1 MENTFSVKMI
11 FHFYHSVVK
20 AELKRRGFSKE
31 VAKKIEEEHGK
42 IVARAKDIGKSKL
55 LSSYIMASYYIAMN
69 RSTGKSAEEN
79 FEIFRDGLC
88 ASKLFHKVMGDVD
101 SYLDPKKMPGRLKW
115 SEDSHKRLYE
125 NDWVVDILPG
135 NGEYDL
141 GYDYH
146 ECGAC
151 KLCKDE
157 GCPELAAYICRMDF
171 VLADMITTAATVL
184 NFFITLNLQ
193 PITYYPKPYGKPRPL
208 ASPYPNLQH
217 THTANQYT

>member
-1 MENTFSVKMI
+1 MENTFGVKMI

-20 AELKRRGFSKE
+20 AELKRRGFPKE

-69 RSTGKSAEEN
+69 RSTGKSAQEN

-115 SEDSHKRLYE
+115 SEDSRKRLYE

-157 GCPELAAYICRMDF
+157 GCPELAAYICKMDF
-171 VLADMITTAATVL
+171 VLADMMNMKLVRTGTIAEGA
-184 NFFITLNLQ
+184 
-193 PITYYPKPYGKPRPL
+193 PYCDFRYSRKK
-208 ASPYPNLQH
+208 
-217 THTANQYT
+217 

>member
-69 RSTGKSAEEN
+69 RSTGKSAQEN

-135 NGEYDL
+135 MVNMTL
-141 GYDYH
+141 GMIITNVGRASFVKTRGVLSWRLTYA
-146 ECGAC
+146 EWI
-151 KLCKDE
+151 LCW
-157 GCPELAAYICRMDF
+157 R
-171 VLADMITTAATVL
+171 T
-184 NFFITLNLQ
+184 
-193 PITYYPKPYGKPRPL
+193 
-208 ASPYPNLQH
+208 
-217 THTANQYT
+217 

>member
-1 MENTFSVKMI
+1 MKYTFKAWLFSN
-11 FHFYHSVVK
+11 FYHNAVK
-20 AELKRRGFSKE
+20 AELKKRGFPKSTAQKTAKE
-31 VAKKIEEEHGK
+31 NKAVIL
-42 IVARAKDIGKSKL
+42 RAKEIGTSRL
-55 LSSYIMASYYIAMN
+55 VSSYIMASYFIALN

-88 ASKLFHKVMGDVD
+88 ASKLFRKSVGDAE
-101 SYLDPKKMPGRLKW
+101 SYLDPKKMEGRLKW

-141 GYDYH
+141 GYDYL

-157 GCPELAAYICRMDF
+157 GCPEITPYICRMDF
-171 VLADMITTAATVL
+171 VLANIMNMKLVRTGTIAEGADHCD
-184 NFFITLNLQ
+184 FR
-193 PITYYPKPYGKPRPL
+193 YSRKK
-208 ASPYPNLQH
+208 
-217 THTANQYT
+217 

>member
-20 AELKRRGFSKE
+20 AELKRRGFPKE

-69 RSTGKSAEEN
+69 RSTGKSAQEN

-141 GYDYH
+141 SFELTGSEGKFQYGVFH
-146 ECGAC
+146 WIIFACGLIHIAVS
-151 KLCKDE
+151 
-157 GCPELAAYICRMDF
+157 
-171 VLADMITTAATVL
+171 VLYSLLVW
-184 NFFITLNLQ
+184 
-193 PITYYPKPYGKPRPL
+193 KKG
-208 ASPYPNLQH
+208 
-217 THTANQYT
+217 TANGHALSGKILAVYDIVMTLVPYVYWFVVCVL

>member
-20 AELKRRGFSKE
+20 AELKRRGFPKE

-69 RSTGKSAEEN
+69 RSTGKSAQEN

-125 NDWVVDILPG
+125 NDWV
-135 NGEYDL
+135 NMTL
-141 GYDYH
+141 GMIITS
-146 ECGAC
+146 AVR
-151 KLCKDE
+151 
-157 GCPELAAYICRMDF
+157 ASF
-171 VLADMITTAATVL
+171 VRTRGVL
-184 NFFITLNLQ
+184 NWRLTYAKWTLCWR
-193 PITYYPKPYGKPRPL
+193 T
-208 ASPYPNLQH
+208 
-217 THTANQYT
+217 

>member
-42 IVARAKDIGKSKL
+42 IVARAKDIGK
-55 LSSYIMASYYIAMN
+55 
-69 RSTGKSAEEN
+69 
-79 FEIFRDGLC
+79 
-88 ASKLFHKVMGDVD
+88 SKLFHKVMGDVD

-157 GCPELAAYICRMDF
+157 GCPELAAYICKMDF
-171 VLADMITTAATVL
+171 VLADMMNMKLVRTGTIAE
-184 NFFITLNLQ
+184 
-193 PITYYPKPYGKPRPL
+193 G
-208 ASPYPNLQH
+208 ASYCDFR
-217 THTANQYT
+217 YSRKK

>member
-1 MENTFSVKMI
+1 MENTFGVKMI

-20 AELKRRGFSKE
+20 AELKRRGFSKD

-69 RSTGKSAEEN
+69 RSTGKSAQEN
-79 FEIFRDGLC
+79 YEIFRDGLC

-125 NDWVVDILPG
+125 NDWVVDILPA

-157 GCPELAAYICRMDF
+157 GCPELAAYICKMDF
-171 VLADMITTAATVL
+171 VLADMMNMKLVRTGTIAEGA
-184 NFFITLNLQ
+184 
-193 PITYYPKPYGKPRPL
+193 PYCDFRYSRKK
-208 ASPYPNLQH
+208 
-217 THTANQYT
+217 